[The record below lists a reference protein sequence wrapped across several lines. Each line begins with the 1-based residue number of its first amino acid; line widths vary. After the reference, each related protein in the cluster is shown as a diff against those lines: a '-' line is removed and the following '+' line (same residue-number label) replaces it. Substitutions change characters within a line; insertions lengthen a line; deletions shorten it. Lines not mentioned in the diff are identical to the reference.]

1 MIMYMIMLK
10 SQHHRVPGMVAI
22 VPISEMRNTA
32 KMFEMSENEPVYITR
47 NGYGSRVLMNI
58 ETYNRLKDI
67 MLDMELEEAY
77 QRSETDGRNTEARA
91 FLQRLRNE

>member
-1 MIMYMIMLK
+1 MYMIMLK

-32 KMFEMSENEPVYITR
+32 KMFEMSEDEPVYITK

-58 ETYNRLKDI
+58 ETYNRLKEI

-77 QRSETDGRNTEARA
+77 HRSQTDGRNTEARA
-91 FLQRLRNE
+91 FLQRLKNE

>member
-1 MIMYMIMLK
+1 
-10 SQHHRVPGMVAI
+10 
-22 VPISEMRNTA
+22 
-32 KMFEMSENEPVYITR
+32 MFDMSENEPVYITR

>member
-1 MIMYMIMLK
+1 MYIIMFK
-10 SQHHRVPGMVAI
+10 SQHHHVPGMVAI

-32 KMFEMSENEPVYITR
+32 KMFEMSENEPVYITK

-58 ETYNRLKDI
+58 ETYNRLKEI
-67 MLDMELEEAY
+67 MLDMELEETC
-77 QRSETDGRNTEARA
+77 QRSETDGRNMEARA

>member
-1 MIMYMIMLK
+1 
-10 SQHHRVPGMVAI
+10 
-22 VPISEMRNTA
+22 
-32 KMFEMSENEPVYITR
+32 MFEMSENEPVYITR

-77 QRSETDGRNTEARA
+77 QRSETDGRNTEAHA

>member
-1 MIMYMIMLK
+1 
-10 SQHHRVPGMVAI
+10 MVAI
-22 VPISEMRNTA
+22 VPISEMRNTV

-58 ETYNRLKDI
+58 ETYNRLKEI
-67 MLDMELEEAY
+67 MLDMELEETC
-77 QRSETDGRNTEARA
+77 QRSETDGRNMEARA